1 VMRWRDG
8 RWGAAATVRRS
19 RPDGRA
25 AVTAAPEEARLVD
38 LAPAELAARLDEALD
53 LYVAAMGYPPGTAR
67 QRAPMWLEHS
77 RRPGWRGVAAL
88 DGHDVLRGIA
98 YGYPGAPGQW
108 WYEEVRR
115 GLRRSSRPAR
125 SSGAGLLGAG
135 LGRLLGDPGV
145 APGTRQAEGA
155 DLDAWPLEDDPERYL
170 ADYFELT
177 ELHVRTDAQGHGLGH
192 GLLRRL
198 LDRAEAGHVLLSTPE
213 APVPTRAWLLYRRCG
228 FRDLLRHHRFSSD
241 PRPFAVLGR
250 PLPLEPDQGR

>member
-1 VMRWRDG
+1 MGEPGAGGVPGGRTVM
-8 RWGAAATVRRS
+8 
-19 RPDGRA
+19 
-25 AVTAAPEEARLVD
+25 TAAPQEARLVD
-38 LAPAELAARLDEALD
+38 LDPAELPARLDEALD

-77 RRPGWRGVAAL
+77 RRVGWRAVAAL
-88 DGHDVLRGIA
+88 DEQDVLRGIA

-115 GLRRSSRPAR
+115 GLRRAGRPAR
-125 SSGAGLLGAG
+125 STAGGLFGAG
-135 LGRLLGDPGV
+135 LGRLLGD
-145 APGTRQAEGA
+145 TGA
-155 DLDAWPLEDDPERYL
+155 SHGSAGGPIPAAAVTGATDLDPWPLDGDPESYL

-192 GLLRRL
+192 SLLRRL
-198 LDRAEAGHVLLSTPE
+198 LERADAGHVLLSTPE
-213 APVPTRAWLLYRRCG
+213 APVPTRAWGLYRRCG

-250 PLPLEPDQGR
+250 TLPLGPTPTG

>member
-1 VMRWRDG
+1 M
-8 RWGAAATVRRS
+8 T
-19 RPDGRA
+19 
-25 AVTAAPEEARLVD
+25 TAPEKTRLVD
-38 LAPAELAARLDEALD
+38 LPPGELPARLDEALD

-77 RRPGWRGVAAL
+77 RRIGWRAVAAI
-88 DGHDVLRGIA
+88 DERDALRGIA

-115 GLRRSSRPAR
+115 GLRRAGRPAR
-125 SSGAGLLGAG
+125 SPATGLFGAG
-135 LGRLLGDPGV
+135 LGRLLGDATGHPATHTGP
-145 APGTRQAEGA
+145 AADRSA
-155 DLDAWPLEDDPERYL
+155 DLDPWPLEGDPERYL

-192 GLLRRL
+192 ALLRRL
-198 LDRAEAGHVLLSTPE
+198 LDRAEGGHVLLSTPE

-228 FRDLLRHHRFSSD
+228 FRDVLRHHRFSSD

-250 PLPLEPDQGR
+250 PLPLDPEPRD

>member
-1 VMRWRDG
+1 M
-8 RWGAAATVRRS
+8 
-19 RPDGRA
+19 
-25 AVTAAPEEARLVD
+25 TAAPEEARLVD
-38 LAPAELAARLDEALD
+38 LDPAELAARLDEALD

-88 DGHDVLRGIA
+88 DRHDVLRGIA

-115 GLRRSSRPAR
+115 GLRRAARPPR
-125 SSGAGLLGAG
+125 SAGGGLLGAG
-135 LGRLLGDPGV
+135 LGRLLGDGGI
-145 APGTRQAEGA
+145 ANGTHQGPAA
-155 DLDAWPLEDDPERYL
+155 ANLDPWPLEGDPEKYL
-170 ADYFELT
+170 TDYFELT

-192 GLLRRL
+192 ALLRRL
-198 LDRAEAGHVLLSTPE
+198 LDRADAGHVLLSTPE

-228 FRDLLRHHRFSSD
+228 FHDLLRHHRFSSD

-250 PLPLEPDQGR
+250 PLPLEPDPAG

>member
-1 VMRWRDG
+1 
-8 RWGAAATVRRS
+8 
-19 RPDGRA
+19 
-25 AVTAAPEEARLVD
+25 VTAAPEEARLVD
-38 LAPAELAARLDEALD
+38 LDPAELPGRLDEALD

-77 RRPGWRGVAAL
+77 RRPGWRAVAAL
-88 DGHDVLRGIA
+88 DERDVLRGIA

-115 GLRRSSRPAR
+115 GLRRAGRPAR
-125 SSGAGLLGAG
+125 PAAGGLFGAG
-135 LGRLLGDPGV
+135 LGRLLGDGAHGGRDVPTGRD
-145 APGTRQAEGA
+145 APVGRDGAADAGSSGTVTGSS
-155 DLDAWPLEDDPERYL
+155 DLDPWPLDDDPERYL

-192 GLLRRL
+192 ALLRRL
-198 LDRAEAGHVLLSTPE
+198 LERADGGHVLLSTPE
-213 APVPTRAWLLYRRCG
+213 APVPTRAWVLYRRCG

-250 PLPLEPDQGR
+250 KLPLEDTPGH

>member
-1 VMRWRDG
+1 M
-8 RWGAAATVRRS
+8 
-19 RPDGRA
+19 
-25 AVTAAPEEARLVD
+25 TAAPEEARLVD
-38 LAPAELAARLDEALD
+38 LDPTELAARLDEALD

-88 DGHDVLRGIA
+88 DRHDVLRGIA
-98 YGYPGAPGQW
+98 YGYPGAAGQW

-115 GLRRSSRPAR
+115 GLRRAARPAR
-125 SSGAGLLGAG
+125 STGAGGGLLGAG
-135 LGRLLGDPGV
+135 LGRLLGDAARTGNGNNQVP
-145 APGTRQAEGA
+145 ATA
-155 DLDAWPLEDDPERYL
+155 DLDPWPLEDDPESYL

-198 LDRAEAGHVLLSTPE
+198 LDRADAGHVLLSTPE

-250 PLPLEPDQGR
+250 PLPMEPDPGS